1 MAYSISLGILIV
13 LYGIVFVYFWY
24 TLYAMFKAAPFV
36 PMSNKNVQGLLALA
50 RLRPEDVLMDLGS
63 GDGRI
68 LGWASPSVAQAIGIE
83 INPILYW
90 WSRFKWR
97 HRANVKI
104 IREDLWKT
112 DLSRVDVLTLYF
124 IPPKMSQLA
133 QKIKKEMKP
142 GSRVMSY
149 AFKFPDWQYAEKDGK
164 MHLYLV

>member
-1 MAYSISLGILIV
+1 MAYSISMAVLIILYV
-13 LYGIVFVYFWY
+13 LVFVYFWY

-36 PMSNKNVQGLLALA
+36 PLSKENVQGLLALA

-68 LGWASPSVAQAIGIE
+68 LASASPAVARAIGIE

-90 WSRFKWR
+90 WSKFRWR
-97 HRANVKI
+97 HLANVKI
-104 IREDLWKT
+104 VREDLWKT
-112 DLSRVDVLTLYF
+112 DLSGVDVLTLYF
-124 IPPKMSQLA
+124 IPPKMSRLA
-133 QKIKKEMKP
+133 QKIKAEMKP
-142 GSRVMSY
+142 GSRVLSY